1 MCFITQNTSLFH
13 KFMCSAFQ
21 YTQNLYNVSNNPNGT
36 HVWTDLIP
44 LTKLTQISN
53 NKPKT
58 KKKIIKIQS

>member
-1 MCFITQNTSLFH
+1 
-13 KFMCSAFQ
+13 MCSAFQ